1 MYNVALINAY
11 TFREHAVTPT
21 RKSVSQL
28 ALTLLLALLASFALA
43 KGESADRTVTWTPKL
58 GKTAMEIVQDLET
71 RHYHKQKLDDA
82 LSSQLFDAYL
92 KSLDASRL
100 FLLQSDVAA
109 FEKYRTTLDDTL
121 RNGDLEPGFAMFRRY
136 QERLV
141 QRLEKTVATLPA
153 TIAAMDFTKDE
164 SLDLE
169 RDKKPSWPQTAA
181 EADELWRLRLK
192 STVLNLR
199 LAGKKPDEL
208 VKLLEKRY
216 RSQLAR
222 AKQYNGDDVFQ
233 IYMNALT
240 GLYDPHTNYFSPRTS
255 QNFNINMS
263 LKLEGIGA
271 LLQTDDEYVK
281 VASLVPAGPA
291 DKQGELKAADRIV
304 GVGEGKTGEI
314 QDVVGWRLEDV
325 VDLIR
330 GPKGSTVR
338 LEVIP
343 ATAKSDA
350 EHKIISIV
358 RNEVILEEQS
368 AKKSVLNLTH
378 EGRPIKIGVINIPT
392 FYMDFAA
399 QQRGDANYRSTT
411 RDVQKLLS
419 ELVAEDVS
427 GVIIDLRENGGG
439 SLSEANS
446 LIGLFI
452 ESGPTVQIRYSSS
465 RVSLEGKQRSG
476 PYYDGPLAVM
486 TNRLSA
492 SASEI
497 FAGAIQDYQR
507 GIVIG
512 DQTFGKGTVQQLME
526 LQSGYGE
533 LKLTQSKFYRISGD
547 STQHRGVL
555 PDIPFPSLYDPKEV
569 GESALDKALPWDR
582 ISPAQHRVYFDLQQA
597 LPNLLS
603 KHAERVK
610 SDPDFIF
617 LNAQLAAAE
626 EARKRTQLS
635 LNEAVRKREMDEEK
649 ARNLEMENKRRIA
662 KGEKPLAKLDEPDE
676 NDDSPL
682 SRKKDKDKPDPMLTE
697 AGRVLVDAIPAYQ
710 RPSFVERYKRYN

>member
-1 MYNVALINAY
+1 MI
-11 TFREHAVTPT
+11 PT
-21 RKSVSQL
+21 RKSASQF
-28 ALTLLLALLASFALA
+28 ALILLLGLLAPIALA
-43 KGESADRTVTWTPKL
+43 KTEPANKPVTWTPKL
-58 GKTAMEIVQDLET
+58 GKTAIEVVDDLET
-71 RHYHKQKLDDA
+71 RHYNKQTLDDA

-92 KSLDASRL
+92 KSLDPSRL
-100 FLLQSDVAA
+100 FLLQSDIDSFA
-109 FEKYRTTLDDTL
+109 KYRNTLDDSL
-121 RNGDLEPGFAMFRRY
+121 RKGDLEPGFAIFRRY

-153 TIAAMDFTKDE
+153 TIAAMDFTKEE

-169 RDKKPSWPQTAA
+169 RDKKPKWPQSAA

-199 LAGKKPDEL
+199 LAGKKPDDL

-255 QNFNINMS
+255 ENFNINMS

-304 GVGEGKTGEI
+304 GVGEGKSGEI

-330 GPKGSTVR
+330 GAKGSTVR

-343 ATAKSDA
+343 ATSKSDA

-368 AKKSVLNLTH
+368 AKKSVLNLTQN
-378 EGRPIKIGVINIPT
+378 GRPLKIGVINIPT

-439 SLSEANS
+439 SLNEANS

-507 GIVIG
+507 GIIIG

-533 LKLTQSKFYRISGD
+533 LKLTQSKFYRISGE

-555 PDIPFPSLYDPKEV
+555 PDVPFPSLYDPKEV

-582 ISPAQHRVYFDLQQA
+582 ISAAQHRVYFDLQQVV
-597 LPNLLS
+597 PNLLS
-603 KHAERVK
+603 KHEERVK
-610 SDPDFIF
+610 NDPDFVF

-635 LNEAVRKREMDEEK
+635 LNEAVRKREMAEEK
-649 ARNLEMENKRRIA
+649 ARNLDMENKRRVA
-662 KGEKPLAKLDEPDE
+662 KGEKPLAKLDDPEDE
-676 NDDSPL
+676 DDDPPMTK
-682 SRKKDKDKPDPMLTE
+682 RKDKDKPDPMLTE
-697 AGRVLVDAIPAYQ
+697 AGRVLIDAIPAYQ
-710 RPSFVERYKRYN
+710 RPSFVERYN

>member
-1 MYNVALINAY
+1 M
-11 TFREHAVTPT
+11 TPT
-21 RKSVSQL
+21 RKSVSQV
-28 ALTLLLALLASFALA
+28 ALILFIGLLTPLVLA
-43 KGESADRTVTWTPKL
+43 KTEPASDKPVTWTPKL
-58 GKTAMEIVQDLET
+58 GKTAVEVVEDLET
-71 RHYHKQKLDDA
+71 RHYNKQVLDDA
-82 LSSQLFDAYL
+82 LSAQLFDAYL

-100 FLLQSDVAA
+100 FLLQSDVDSFA
-109 FEKYRTTLDDTL
+109 KYRTTLDDSL
-121 RNGDLEPGFAMFRRY
+121 HKGDLEPGFAIFRRY
-136 QERLV
+136 QERLI

-169 RDKKPSWPQTAA
+169 RDKKPKWPQSAA

-199 LAGKKPDEL
+199 LAGKKPEDL

-216 RSQLAR
+216 RSQLTR

-255 QNFNINMS
+255 ENFNINMS

-304 GVGEGKTGEI
+304 GVGEGKTGEV

-330 GPKGSTVR
+330 GAKGSTVR

-343 ATAKSDA
+343 ASAKSDA

-368 AKKSVLNLTH
+368 AKKQVLSLTQN
-378 EGRPIKIGVINIPT
+378 GRPMKIGVINIPT

-399 QQRGDANYRSTT
+399 QQRGDSNYRSTT
-411 RDVQKLLS
+411 RDVQKLLA

-452 ESGPTVQIRYSSS
+452 ESGPTVQIRYSVT
-465 RVSLEGKQRSG
+465 RPPSLEGKQRSG

-507 GIVIG
+507 GIIIG
-512 DQTFGKGTVQQLME
+512 DQTFGKGTVQQLMD

-533 LKLTQSKFYRISGD
+533 LKLTQSKFYRISGE

-555 PDIPFPSLYDPKEV
+555 PDVPFPSLYDPKEV

-582 ISPAQHRVYFDLQQA
+582 IPPAPHRVYFDLQQA
-597 LPNLLS
+597 LPNLLT
-603 KHAERVK
+603 KHEERVK
-610 SDPDFIF
+610 TDPDFVF
-617 LNAQLAAAE
+617 LNAQLAAADE
-626 EARKRTQLS
+626 VRKRTQLS
-635 LNEAVRKREMDEEK
+635 LNEAVRKREMTEEK
-649 ARNLEMENKRRIA
+649 AKNLEMENKRRVA
-662 KGEKPLAKLDEPDE
+662 KGEKPLAKLDEQ
-676 NDDSPL
+676 NDDDDDPPMTK
-682 SRKKDKDKPDPMLTE
+682 KKDKDKPDPMLTE
-697 AGRVLVDAIPAYQ
+697 AGRVLIDAIPAYQ
-710 RPSFVERYKRYN
+710 RPSFVQRYN